1 MRQVA
6 TQLVKESASDKG
18 FEILQMMLLLLLQQR
33 PPHHMPRGCAVAPM
47 IRPDVADELAIPPG
61 GASSELTAV

>member
-1 MRQVA
+1 MTWKMRTYIIKKAKQVA
-6 TQLVKESASDKG
+6 T
-18 FEILQMMLLLLLQQR
+18 
-33 PPHHMPRGCAVAPM
+33 PRGCAVAPM

>member
-1 MRQVA
+1 MTSEMGTYTRRRHA
-6 TQLVKESASDKG
+6 A
-18 FEILQMMLLLLLQQR
+18 
-33 PPHHMPRGCAVAPM
+33 PRGCAVAPM

>member
-1 MRQVA
+1 MR
-6 TQLVKESASDKG
+6 TDSTG
-18 FEILQMMLLLLLQQR
+18 GCGT
-33 PPHHMPRGCAVAPM
+33 PRGCAVAPM